1 MVILDHWTAG
11 GLHLLSGLV
20 IEAVRPRPVLEPASC
35 SCHCHLE
42 ANGTGCDALE
52 RLFREEIRRAPS
64 GGLPWS
70 AVVWLIGLAATLC
83 LVCLLAGCGAGL
95 VIGRRTANPARATS
109 PGTPTPGTVV
119 TLATRSLTAS
129 PEKDVTLVTEAVTPA
144 SRRSR
149 NGADFGRA

>member
-52 RLFREEIRRAPS
+52 RLFREEIRRAP
-64 GGLPWS
+64 GGVSLVS
-70 AVVWLIGLAATLC
+70 VVWLIGLAATLC

-95 VIGRRTANPARATS
+95 VIGRRTATSARAT
-109 PGTPTPGTVV
+109 PPATPTPGTVV
-119 TLATRSLTAS
+119 TLATKSLTAS

-149 NGADFGRA
+149 NGTDFGRA